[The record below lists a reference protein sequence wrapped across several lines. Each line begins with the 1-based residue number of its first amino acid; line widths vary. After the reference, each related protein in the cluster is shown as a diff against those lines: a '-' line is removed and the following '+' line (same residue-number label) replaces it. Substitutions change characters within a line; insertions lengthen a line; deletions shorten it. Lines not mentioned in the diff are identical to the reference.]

1 MRRQESSLYRIRFP
15 RLAVM
20 AMAAVCLHV
29 PMLSAA
35 HERTEPDEH
44 RTIDLFQRLAPAT
57 VFLSVTYDSTH
68 PLLSPP
74 ATGVGA
80 GFVVDED
87 GTVLTNSHVVEG
99 AREVTATFYD
109 GRRVSATLVGLDP
122 TSDVAVL
129 QLAPERPAIV
139 PILLGNS
146 DALRIGQQTMVVG
159 SPFGLGFTLTT
170 GIISGVGPSQ
180 GMTPFAPSRLIQT
193 TAPLNPGNSGGP
205 LVDSQGQVVGIAT
218 ATLLGAQNIG
228 FAIPINVAKH
238 VLAELKEKGRVV
250 RPWLG
255 VGGKF
260 VTEDLR
266 RLLTLP
272 LTTGLLVEDI
282 EDGSPAGEAGIKTG
296 RLSMTIEGV
305 PWVLGGDILVALHGQ
320 LIPTAEAF
328 APVTSQFQVG
338 QEVQVEILREGQRLM
353 RSVVLSERPVAA
365 GRRPHQSRQPMPE
378 AVPRGLMRGVPE
390 FQWSSF

>member
-1 MRRQESSLYRIRFP
+1 MRRHESSLYRLGFP
-15 RLAVM
+15 VLAVV
-20 AMAAVCLHV
+20 AIAAHCLHV
-29 PMLSAA
+29 PTLSAA
-35 HERTEPDEH
+35 HEQSDPDEH

-68 PLLSPP
+68 PLLNPP

-80 GFVVDED
+80 GFVVDET

-99 AREVTATFYD
+99 ARMVTATFYD

-129 QLAPERPAIV
+129 QLAAERPAIV

-170 GIISGVGPSQ
+170 GIISGVGPLQ

-205 LVDSQGQVVGIAT
+205 LVDSQGEVIGIAT
-218 ATLLGAQNIG
+218 ATLMGAQNIG
-228 FAIPINVAKH
+228 FAIPINVAKQ

-282 EDGSPAGEAGIKTG
+282 EDGSPAEEAGIKTG

-320 LIPTAEAF
+320 SIPTAEAF
-328 APVTSQFQVG
+328 AQVSSQLQVG
-338 QEVQVEILREGQRLM
+338 QEVQVEILREGERLM

-365 GRRPHQSRQPMPE
+365 GRRPHQSRQQMSE
-378 AVPRGLMRGVPE
+378 AVPRGLMRGADA
-390 FQWSSF
+390 QLSSF

>member
-1 MRRQESSLYRIRFP
+1 MGFHG
-15 RLAVM
+15 LAVT
-20 AMAAVCLHV
+20 AMAALC
-29 PMLSAA
+29 LSAPIPVSA
-35 HERTEPDEH
+35 HEGTEPDER

-68 PLLSPP
+68 PLLSPSV
-74 ATGVGA
+74 TGVGA
-80 GFVVDED
+80 GFVVDES

-99 AREVTATFYD
+99 AQMVTATFYD
-109 GRRVSATLVGLDP
+109 GRRVSAALVGLDP

-129 QLAPERPAIV
+129 QLAAERPAIV
-139 PILLGNS
+139 PILLGDS

-170 GIISGVGPSQ
+170 GIISGVGPPQ

-218 ATLLGAQNIG
+218 ATLMGAQNIG
-228 FAIPINVAKH
+228 FAIPINVAKQ

-282 EDGSPAGEAGIKTG
+282 EDGSPAGEAGIRTG
-296 RLSMTIEGV
+296 QLNMTIEGV
-305 PWVLGGDILVALHGQ
+305 PWVLGGDIVVALHGQ
-320 LIPTAEAF
+320 PIPTPEAF
-328 APVTSQFQVG
+328 AQVSSQLQVG
-338 QEVQVEILREGQRLM
+338 QEVQVEVMREGQRLM
-353 RSVVLSERPVAA
+353 RSVVLSERPVTS
-365 GRRPHQSRQPMPE
+365 GRRPHQSRQQMSE
-378 AVPRGLMRGVPE
+378 AVPRGLMRAIDA
-390 FQWSSF
+390 QLSSF